1 MLNSVSRSGLT
12 GPLITATAGV
22 LALIFLQVG
31 GETRLVV
38 DDNALGP
45 VSWPRV
51 MILGVI
57 ATSLLWGISRWLRAK
72 NTAFAADDGISYNNL
87 KLVLGIFA
95 VAMYGTAM
103 VYIGFAFA
111 TFLFLIS
118 WFLLGGMRAP
128 IPLLANSLLGTL
140 AMLYLF
146 LKVAYLP
153 LPRGVGF
160 VDSLT
165 VGLYRFLGIF

>member
-1 MLNSVSRSGLT
+1 V
-12 GPLITATAGV
+12 
-22 LALIFLQVG
+22 
-31 GETRLVV
+31 
-38 DDNALGP
+38 
-45 VSWPRV
+45 
-51 MILGVI
+51 
-57 ATSLLWGISRWLRAK
+57 SRWLRTK
-72 NTAFAADDGISYNNL
+72 KTAFAVDDGASYNNL
-87 KLVLGIFA
+87 KLIIGIFT

-128 IPLLANSLLGTL
+128 IPLLANSLFGTL